1 MSAYSVYVR
10 CKAPAKRH
18 LFPEIFK
25 QYRIRVYVCKERSE
39 LKHVDTEHI
48 KNIALAGQSGCGKT
62 ALAEALLYRAGIID
76 RIGKSAD
83 GNTVCDYDA
92 EEIKRKASINLSL
105 ANFEYSDFKI
115 NLIDVPGLLDFA
127 AASNEGLFA
136 GDTVIICVSA
146 KSGVHVGT
154 RKAFKE
160 AMKLKKHVL
169 FVVTKIDDPN
179 QDFYASFQSLKDAFG
194 AKVCPVIVPEIVGG
208 QYKSLVHLG
217 RMKAYTYDKKGVSVA
232 SDAQGIVLSEKD
244 GVTADTMLSALSE
257 AVAETSD
264 DLMEKF
270 FAEEPFTQEEISHGI
285 HEAMRTGSAYPVF
298 TVSCTNPAGCDLLL
312 EFLKY
317 MPSPTS
323 AEPLTATKDGK
334 EVEVTVD
341 ASKPLSAFVF
351 RTVADPFGKMSFI
364 KVITGTLKPDTDV
377 TNANTGAVEHIG
389 KLYTMLGKK
398 QIEVTEAVAGDIVIA
413 TKISANTGETLCA
426 ADNVLTFAP
435 IKYPNPT
442 YRMAVSSGASG
453 DDSKIGSSIAKLLE
467 EDKSLSYEIDP
478 TTKERILSGLGDQHL
493 DVVKAKLKTKFNADV
508 ALNEPRIAYKE
519 TIRKKTDKV
528 QGRHKKQSGGH
539 GQFGDVWIEF
549 EPVESDTLV
558 FEEKIFGGS
567 VPKNFFPAIEK
578 GLQESVEHGVLAG
591 CPVINIKATLLD
603 GSYHPVDSS
612 EMAFKIAASLAFKA
626 GMKQANPV
634 MLEPIGS
641 LAVTVEDQYTGDI
654 MANLSK
660 RRGKV
665 LGMEPTGDGQTTIQA
680 EVPMREMHDFT
691 MYLRQVAKGMGEFTF
706 TFLRYDQLP
715 DMLLEDVVASVG
727 GGEE

>member
-1 MSAYSVYVR
+1 M
-10 CKAPAKRH
+10 KTIDTAK
-18 LFPEIFK
+18 
-25 QYRIRVYVCKERSE
+25 
-39 LKHVDTEHI
+39 I
-48 KNIALAGQSGCGKT
+48 KNIVLTGHSGCGKT

-76 RIGKSAD
+76 RIGKAAD
-83 GNTVCDYDA
+83 GNTVCDYDP
-92 EEIKRKASINLSL
+92 EEIKRKYSINLSL
-105 ANFEYSDFKI
+105 ANFEYSDYKI

-127 AASNEGLFA
+127 AATNEGVFA

-146 KSGVHVGT
+146 KSGIHVGT
-154 RKAFKE
+154 VKAFRAAVKQG
-160 AMKLKKHVL
+160 KHIL

-179 QDFYASFQSLKDAFG
+179 QDFYTVFNSMKEEFG
-194 AKVCPVIVPEIVGG
+194 PKVCPVIVPEIAGG
-208 QYKSLVHLG
+208 QFKSLVHLG
-217 RMKAYTYDKKGVSVA
+217 RMKSYTYDKKGVSVA
-232 SDAQGIVLSEKD
+232 ADAAGITLNDKE
-244 GVTADTMLSALSE
+244 GITADDMLSGLSE

-285 HEAMRTGSAYPVF
+285 HEAMRNGSAYPVF

-317 MPSPTS
+317 MPDPTAAAAIM
-323 AEPLTATKDGK
+323 AETADGK
-334 EVEVTVD
+334 ETEVKVD
-341 ASKPLSAFVF
+341 PAAPTAAFIF

-364 KVITGTLKPDTDV
+364 KVISGTLKPDTDLV
-377 TNANTGAVEHIG
+377 NASTGATEHIG

-398 QIEVTEAVAGDIVIA
+398 QIEISAAAAGDIVIA
-413 TKISANTGETLCA
+413 TKLNATTGDSLCA
-426 ADNVLTFAP
+426 ADNVLKFAAVS
-435 IKYPNPT
+435 YPNPT
-442 YRMAVSSGASG
+442 YRMAVKATAQG
-453 DDSKIGSSIAKLLE
+453 DESKIGTSLAKMLE
-467 EDKSLSYEIDP
+467 EDHSLSYDLDT
-478 TTKERILSGLGDQHL
+478 TTKERVLAGLGDQHL
-493 DVVKAKLKTKFNADV
+493 DVVKAKLKTKFNVDI
-508 ALNEPRIAYKE
+508 LLTEPRIAYKE

-549 EPVESDTLV
+549 EPCDSETLV

-578 GLQESVEHGVLAG
+578 GLQESVERGVLAG
-591 CPVINIKATLLD
+591 CPVIGIKATLLD

-612 EMAFKIAASLAFKA
+612 EMAFKIAASLAFKE
-626 GMKQANPV
+626 GMKQANPI

-641 LAVTVEDQYTGDI
+641 LAVTIPDDKTGEI
-654 MANLSK
+654 MGNLST

-665 LGMEPTGDGQTTIQA
+665 LGMEPTPGETGMTTISA

-706 TFLRYDQLP
+706 TFLRYDPLP
-715 DMLLEDVVASVG
+715 SNLLDEVVASVKAET
-727 GGEE
+727 GEE